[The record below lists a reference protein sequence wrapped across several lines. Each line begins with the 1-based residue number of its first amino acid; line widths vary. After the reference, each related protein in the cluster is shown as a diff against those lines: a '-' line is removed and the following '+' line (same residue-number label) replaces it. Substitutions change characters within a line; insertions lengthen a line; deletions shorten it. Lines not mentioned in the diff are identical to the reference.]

1 MTQEGFDAALTDED
15 EEFGQAPPQ
24 LASSTFFG
32 RLVTLGPSNEQDL
45 RLVEPE
51 HTVGRAD
58 SCSLQLR
65 YPFVSSLHARIRC
78 GPEGVSI
85 EDCSTNGL
93 WVNGAKLSAKA
104 TVSVAHNDEV
114 AFAPPRAEGDTA
126 PPLRF
131 TFIAPAPPPAAAPLV
146 AASSSL
152 PAAAEAGG
160 GGGGS
165 EDGAATSASAHAHR
179 AEAGAAASSSESKLP
194 PPPAPA
200 AAGNEEEEGEKH
212 LVCGI
217 CQDVLYRP
225 VAAQPCLHNFCAAC
239 YSSWMARSD
248 NCPECRQ
255 PVRMVARNHLLASI
269 VDEFVR
275 KHPRKQ
281 RDAAERARMDS
292 EDKVR
297 VRARA
302 RANPNPNPNPDPDPN
317 PNPNPHPRSATSRRG
332 CAARSGGATT
342 SPRAPTSTR
351 TTRRTSLW
359 IRS

>member
-15 EEFGQAPPQ
+15 EEFGQAQPQ

-51 HTVGRAD
+51 RTVGRAD

-212 LVCGI
+212 LLCGI

-255 PVRMVARNHLLASI
+255 PVRMVARNH
-269 VDEFVR
+269 
-275 KHPRKQ
+275 PQ
-281 RDAAERARMDS
+281 R
-292 EDKVR
+292 
-297 VRARA
+297 
-302 RANPNPNPNPDPDPN
+302 
-317 PNPNPHPRSATSRRG
+317 
-332 CAARSGGATT
+332 
-342 SPRAPTSTR
+342 
-351 TTRRTSLW
+351 
-359 IRS
+359 